1 MFDSKDFKK
10 AALSQLKGRWKTPCL
25 VTLTML
31 VIFTITSSSTFMTEG
46 TAGFFISAFVYGSSI
61 LAITSLY
68 RMLFLYSNPVTY
80 SDFISGFS
88 QFIRGTLAF
97 LWMSLWITIW
107 SFLFVIPGIVKGFAY
122 SQMFYILSENPDVG
136 IIKAMNISKVLTK
149 GHKADLFILTLTFIG
164 WNFLSILTCG
174 ILFIWV
180 IPYMTMTFTDAYY
193 YLKQEALRTGKLTPA
208 DFEK

>member
-1 MFDSKDFKK
+1 
-10 AALSQLKGRWKTPCL
+10 
-25 VTLTML
+25 
-31 VIFTITSSSTFMTEG
+31 
-46 TAGFFISAFVYGSSI
+46 
-61 LAITSLY
+61 
-68 RMLFLYSNPVTY
+68 
-80 SDFISGFS
+80 
-88 QFIRGTLAF
+88 
-97 LWMSLWITIW
+97 
-107 SFLFVIPGIVKGFAY
+107 
-122 SQMFYILSENPDVG
+122 MFYILSENPDVG

-149 GHKADLFILTLTFIG
+149 GHKADLFVLTLTFIG